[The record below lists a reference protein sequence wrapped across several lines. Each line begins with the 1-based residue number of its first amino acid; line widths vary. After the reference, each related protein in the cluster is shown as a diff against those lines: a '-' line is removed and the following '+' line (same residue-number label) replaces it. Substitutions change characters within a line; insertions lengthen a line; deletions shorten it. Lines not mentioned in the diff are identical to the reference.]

1 MPYPLF
7 IKTLNCKAMLGEFK
21 CLKKRRD
28 IKSGLENQTVDSLGK
43 EKVGQIESSM
53 ETYTLL

>member
-1 MPYPLF
+1 
-7 IKTLNCKAMLGEFK
+7 MLGEFK

>member
-43 EKVGQIESSM
+43 ENVGQTESSM
-53 ETYTLL
+53 ET